1 MAVEAALHR
10 FDAQAAVGRTTPV
23 ATALAVDGIDE
34 LFTVLLPLRG
44 TAGLGGGGQTVHLHA
59 TDPGIDD
66 VGGGEWLVTLGP
78 EGLDVER
85 THAKGD
91 VAVRATASDLLL
103 LLWNRRSLDD
113 TDDTGPDG
121 GSDGGAARFGVFGD
135 RAVLDRW
142 RAEITL

>member
-103 LLWNRRSLDD
+103 LLWN
-113 TDDTGPDG
+113 G